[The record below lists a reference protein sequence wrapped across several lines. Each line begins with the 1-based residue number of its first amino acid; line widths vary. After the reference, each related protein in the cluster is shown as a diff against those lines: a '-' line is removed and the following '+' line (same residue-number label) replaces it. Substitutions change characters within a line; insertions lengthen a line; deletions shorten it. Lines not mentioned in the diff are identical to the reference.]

1 MRRSVRARRSV
12 ILALVGTI
20 GCSPPAVLEPP
31 QKSLE
36 MTILAG
42 STTDSS
48 WGSIVRA
55 DLSGCRIAAID
66 FYARELRVLDPT
78 GKEWRRLA
86 GPGPGPGEL
95 AQPRY
100 VGFTPDGTL
109 MMVDIG
115 HRRVS
120 VYDTSGIVLRS
131 TPLWTSRRSA
141 PRSLGRL
148 AVLSADTM
156 LDYWGAARW
165 GGRSLDRE
173 SLRNTKVVDLVDL
186 PLGRVVESFSDAII
200 PPDPDDL
207 ILSGE
212 LQNGDIA
219 FDSSHF
225 YVLRA
230 PTAVIEIYRRD
241 NGQFQG
247 SIQLPR
253 YRRVPAWKEE
263 GTTTGAAG
271 VEGTTKFDY
280 EPLATAMEI
289 LADGSLLAV
298 VAGPRELDQTGGY
311 PNQILVRTDV
321 AGVLLDAWRLPIT
334 GIVDIWGTTGG
345 EFLLQGHA
353 PGDLGGGA
361 GSHLLVSKSAVAP
374 SDGKPCR
381 WMARERG
388 NSGGQE
394 LR

>member
-1 MRRSVRARRSV
+1 MERFVRVRQFV
-12 ILALVGTI
+12 IMALVGTTA
-20 GCSPPAVLEPP
+20 CASPPVLEPP

-36 MTILAG
+36 LTVLAG

-55 DLSGCRIAAID
+55 DLRGCRIAAID

-78 GKEWRRLA
+78 REEWRRLA

-100 VGFTPDGTL
+100 VGFAPDGTL
-109 MMVDIG
+109 LMIDIG

-120 VYDTSGIVLRS
+120 AYDTGGVVVRS
-131 TPLWTSRRSA
+131 TPLWTSPRSA

-148 AVLSADTM
+148 VVLSTDTL
-156 LDYWGAARW
+156 LDYWGAAIW

-173 SLRNTKVVDLVDL
+173 TLLTTKVVDLVDL
-186 PLGRVVESFSDAII
+186 SLGQVLRSFSDAII
-200 PPDPDDL
+200 PPDNDDL

-219 FDSSHF
+219 FDGGHV

-230 PTAVIEIYRRD
+230 PTAVVEVFRRD
-241 NGQFQG
+241 NGRLED

-253 YRRVPAWKEE
+253 FRRVPAWKEE
-263 GTTTGAAG
+263 GTTVGAAG
-271 VEGTTKFDY
+271 VTEGTTEFEY
-280 EPLATAMEI
+280 EPLARAIEI
-289 LADGSLLAV
+289 LPDGSLLAV
-298 VAGPRELDQTGGY
+298 LTGPRELDQTRDY
-311 PNQILVRTDV
+311 PNLILVRTDLE
-321 AGVLLDAWRLPIT
+321 GVLLDAWRLPVT
-334 GIVDIWGTTGG
+334 GVVDIWGTAGG

-361 GSHLLVSKSAVAP
+361 GSHLLVSEPAVTP
-374 SDGKPCR
+374 SDGTPCR
-381 WMARERG
+381 W
-388 NSGGQE
+388 
-394 LR
+394 